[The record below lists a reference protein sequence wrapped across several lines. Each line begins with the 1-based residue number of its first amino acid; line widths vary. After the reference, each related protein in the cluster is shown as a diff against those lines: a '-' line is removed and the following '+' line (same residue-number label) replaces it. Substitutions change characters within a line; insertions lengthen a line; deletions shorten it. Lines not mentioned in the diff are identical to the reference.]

1 MVCLASCRVV
11 PLSRRVVP
19 NLAPSGAGKTTALS
33 MLTADLSPTFGH
45 ATVHGLDIFRNREE
59 VYNIMGEWHAWL
71 LHPWRA

>member
-1 MVCLASCRVV
+1 
-11 PLSRRVVP
+11 
-19 NLAPSGAGKTTALS
+19 

-71 LHPWRA
+71 LHLWRA